1 MTSRSNLFPAL
12 FALVAACSIAPEG
25 TTVHDPFEDHNRQ
38 IHAFNKSVAAR
49 FSAGDDD
56 SGPTIPPQ
64 ISARVI
70 NMADNLSLP
79 GAIVNNLLQAD
90 VLGAG
95 QNAARMLINTTIGL
109 GGLFDPADEMGVTEV
124 KADFGGTLAVWG
136 APEGA
141 YMEWPLIGPRTE
153 RHAAGTVV
161 DAFLNPL
168 GSFLSTEQA
177 QLATGIGL
185 AGTIAKIDQ
194 SSGVIDDVLNESAD
208 SYAQTRL
215 IYLQNRRFDLG
226 QDDPAA
232 VDPYDELFGDL
243 Q

>member
-1 MTSRSNLFPAL
+1 MMSRSTLPLAFFAAL
-12 FALVAACSIAPEG
+12 TACSIAPEG

-49 FSAGDDD
+49 FSGGGADD
-56 SGPTIPPQ
+56 GPTIPPA
-64 ISARVI
+64 IAEPVI
-70 NMADNLSLP
+70 NIADNLSLP

-90 VLGAG
+90 LVGAS
-95 QNAARMLINTTIGL
+95 QNAARMLINTTVGIG
-109 GGLFDPADEMGVTEV
+109 GIFDPADAMGVTEV
-124 KADFGGTLAVWG
+124 KADFGGTLAIWG

-153 RHAAGTVV
+153 RHAAGTVA
-161 DAFLNPL
+161 DFFLNPL
-168 GSFLSTEQA
+168 GSFLTTEQA
-177 QLATGIGL
+177 QVATVLGV
-185 AGTIAKIDQ
+185 AGTVAKIDQ
-194 SSGVIDDVLNESAD
+194 AGSVIDDVLNESAD

-226 QDDPAA
+226 QDDTAA

-243 Q
+243 E